1 MNNNNYI
8 NSIKEV
14 VNSWN
19 DRIDWDNYFM
29 SIAILISSRSSCN
42 RLKVGCVI
50 VKNNRVISVGYN
62 GFLPGCPHK
71 SIVVDNHEQATVHAE
86 QNAITDCAKRG
97 ASIEGSTVYITHY
110 PCINC
115 FKLLVASGIKNII
128 YNEDYKNDKNIDEI
142 TKENCISIKQLL

>member
-1 MNNNNYI
+1 MNNNYI

-14 VNSWN
+14 VNSWD

-62 GFLPGCPHK
+62 GFLPGFAHK
-71 SIVVDNHEQATVHAE
+71 SIVVNNHEQATVHAE

-97 ASIEGSTVYITHY
+97 ASIEGSTAYITHY

-142 TKENCISIKQLL
+142 IKENCISIKKML